1 MKYQYLVF
9 TDMDGTLL
17 DHHTYSHAE
26 ADGMLAQLSEAK
38 IPVIPT
44 TSKTFEEL
52 NALRKEIGLTGPF
65 IVENGAAIHIP
76 HGFFKQKP
84 ANTQWINGY
93 WVRQFCS
100 KKQYWLSLLKRV
112 EKDFGGL
119 FTHFSAMSTEEIV
132 DATGLTFAEAQRAA
146 NRQYGE
152 PVLWKSDE
160 KSKQQFIQALF
171 AIGARPL
178 QGGRFIHVSGD
189 CNKGSALEWF
199 IAEHVRQNPE
209 TTCKSIALGDGQN
222 DVAMLEAADYAVRI
236 LSPVNEPPVLNKTQ
250 NVITSTKTGPAGWTE
265 SLIQIFKN
273 TF

>member
-1 MKYQYLVF
+1 MKSQYIIF

-26 ADGMLAQLSEAK
+26 AVDMLDRLNTAK

-44 TSKTFEEL
+44 TSKTFDEL
-52 NALRKEIGLTGPF
+52 NVLRKQIGLTGPF
-65 IVENGAAIHIP
+65 IVENGAAINIP

-84 ANTQWINGY
+84 ANTQWVNGY

-112 EKDFGGL
+112 EKDFSGL
-119 FTHFSAMSTEEIV
+119 FTYFSAMSIEEIV
-132 DATGLTFAEAQRAA
+132 DATGLSYEEAERAA

-160 KSKQQFIQALF
+160 QIKQKFIQALF
-171 AIGARPL
+171 NIGAKPL

-199 IAEHVRQNPE
+199 IAEYTRQNPD
-209 TTCKSIALGDGQN
+209 TKCISIALGDGQN
-222 DVAMLEAADYAVRI
+222 DVAMLEAADYSVRI
-236 LSPVNEPPVLNKTQ
+236 LSPVNEPPVLEKTE
-250 NVITSTKTGPAGWTE
+250 NVVTSTKTGPAGWTE
-265 SLIQIFKN
+265 SLKQIFEN
-273 TF
+273 TL

>member
-1 MKYQYLVF
+1 MSIQYIVF

-26 ADGMLAQLSEAK
+26 ADEMLAKLK
-38 IPVIPT
+38 TMKVPVIPT
-44 TSKTFEEL
+44 TSKTFEEVTV
-52 NALRKEIGLTGPF
+52 LREEIGLSDPF

-84 ANTQWINGY
+84 ANTQWFNGF

-112 EKDFGGL
+112 EREFTGL

-132 DATGLTFAEAQRAA
+132 EATGLSFEEAQRAA

-160 KSKQQFIQALF
+160 QTKQKFIQAL
-171 AIGARPL
+171 ISVGAKPL
-178 QGGRFIHVSGD
+178 QGGRFIHISGD

-199 IAEHVRQNPE
+199 MAEYKRQYPDRF
-209 TTCKSIALGDGQN
+209 CQSIALGDGQN
-222 DVAMLEAADYAVRI
+222 DVAMLDAADYSVRI
-236 LSPVNEPPVLNKTQ
+236 LSPVNEPPILSKQ
-250 NVITSTKTGPAGWTE
+250 DNVITSTKTGPTGWTE
-265 SLIQIFKN
+265 SLTEIFKN
-273 TF
+273 TL

>member
-1 MKYQYLVF
+1 MTIQYIIF

-26 ADGMLAQLSEAK
+26 ADDMLSQLKEAK

-44 TSKTFEEL
+44 TSKTFEEVIE
-52 NALRKEIGLTGPF
+52 LRKQIGLSGPF

-76 HGFFKQKP
+76 NGFFKQKP
-84 ANTQWINGY
+84 ANTQWFNGY

-112 EKDFGGL
+112 ERDFSGM
-119 FTHFSAMSTEEIV
+119 FTHFSAMSIEEIIA
-132 DATGLTFAEAQRAA
+132 ATGLSYEDAERAA

-160 KSKQQFIQALF
+160 QSKQQFIKALTS
-171 AIGARPL
+171 IGAKPL

-189 CNKGSALEWF
+189 CNKGSALQWLV
-199 IAEHVRQNPE
+199 AEHVRQNPGV
-209 TTCKSIALGDGQN
+209 TCKSIALGDGQN
-222 DVAMLEAADYAVRI
+222 DVAMLEVADYSVRI
-236 LSPVNEPPVLNKTQ
+236 LSPVNEPPVLDKKD
-250 NVITSTKTGPAGWTE
+250 NVLTSTKTGPAGWTE
-265 SLIQIFKN
+265 SLTQIFKI
-273 TF
+273 TP